1 MSNKREVI
9 DLIAELEGLSAAI
22 TVMSYVNSADMRR
35 EVVGFSEG
43 VLFNVMHAISTHI
56 DRVVE
61 DLYDVEEE
69 VFSLHHQGRH

>member
-9 DLIAELEGLSAAI
+9 DLIAELEGLSNAI

-43 VLFNVMHAISTHI
+43 VLFNVMHAISSHI

-61 DLYDVEEE
+61 DLYVVEED
-69 VFSLHHQGRH
+69 VFNHQGRH